1 MTSREQKIEKKKIET
16 AKMSKNMREKLAITG
31 VVILLALIA
40 LIVKLYSIQNEYSDE
55 YNQKILSQQRYDS
68 REIPYRRGDITDR
81 NGTFLASSTKVYNL
95 IIDPSQIN
103 SKQEYYLEPTISLLS
118 EVFGYDSADLRK
130 LIADKSDSAYVRYDK
145 QLTFDQMNEFE
156 TRKAEVNEEF
166 KKNGESRRV
175 YGVWFEDS
183 YQRYYPNNSTA
194 CNVVGFA
201 YSEGHEGSG
210 GIEQY
215 YNDELTGTDGR
226 EYGYLNEDSTLQR
239 VIKSA
244 QDGNTIV
251 STVDIN
257 IQKIVESHIAD
268 FQKEMGSKT
277 AACIVM
283 DPNTGEVL
291 AMANSHPFDLNNPRD
306 ISAYYT
312 QEEQDS
318 FDDQQMSDA
327 WNSVWKN
334 FCVTDSYEPG
344 STSKVFTVAA
354 ALEEGSISGNET
366 YRCDGFLEVG
376 GWKIKCNVTSGHGE
390 LNVTE
395 SIMKSCNVAMMHIAK
410 GLGRDKF
417 MKFLRIFGFARK
429 TGIDLPGEATGLV
442 RSAAETRQ
450 SDLATNAFGQNYN
463 CTMIQMAAAYS
474 SIINGGSYYE
484 PHVAKQI
491 LNPQGAVVRN
501 NEPKL
506 VRQTVSSS
514 TTAFLKDALFR
525 TVCDD
530 AGTGKVARI
539 EGYNIGGKTGTAE
552 KLPRDKK
559 NYLVSFIGFA
569 PVENPQVL
577 CYVVIDEPN
586 TEDQAHSNY
595 AQGVFKNIMYD
606 ILPYMNIYRD
616 GDESSYA
623 EFKYAVFGN
632 TDETEDVGENAA
644 KKTEQEAEHTE
655 TDTVSESRTE
665 SAAKETKAAETQ
677 PETENPDRLTP
688 EEIEEEAELP
698 DALSDISMAETVPEL
713 PQF

>member
-1 MTSREQKIEKKKIET
+1 MKTSQTENQKPKYKWAEKVYF
-16 AKMSKNMREKLAITG
+16 KLAIIVG
-31 VVILLALIA
+31 IILLAFFA
-40 LIVKLYSIQNEYSDE
+40 LGATLWYIQSEYSDE

-68 REIPYRRGDITDR
+68 REIPARRGDITDR
-81 NGTFLASSTKVYNL
+81 NGTFLATSTKVYNL

-103 SKQEYYLEPTISLLS
+103 SNQEYYLEPTVGLLS
-118 EVFGYDSADLRK
+118 EVFGYDKGDLRN
-130 LIADKSDSAYVRYDK
+130 LIAEKSDSAYVRYDK
-145 QLTFDQMNEFE
+145 QLTFDQMTEFE
-156 TRKAEVNEEF
+156 ARKEAVNEEF

-194 CNVVGFA
+194 CNVIGFS

-210 GIEQY
+210 GIEQF
-215 YNDELTGTDGR
+215 YNDDLTGTDGR
-226 EYGYLNEDSTLQR
+226 EYGYLNEDSTLER

-244 QDGNTIV
+244 QDGNTVV
-251 STVDIN
+251 STIDVN
-257 IQKIVESHIAD
+257 VQKIVEKHIAD

-312 QEEQDS
+312 QEELDS

-366 YRCDGFLEVG
+366 YNCEGFLEVG

-395 SIMKSCNVAMMHIAK
+395 SIMKSCNVAMMHIAR

-417 MKFLRIFGFARK
+417 MKFLRIFGFAQK
-429 TGIDLPGEATGLV
+429 TGIDLPGEATGLA

-474 SIINGGSYYE
+474 SVINGGSYYE

-491 LNPQGAVVRN
+491 LNSQGAVIKN

-514 TTAFLKDALFR
+514 TTAFLKNALFK

-539 EGYNIGGKTGTAE
+539 EGYDIGGKTGTAE

-569 PVENPQVL
+569 PVEDPQVL

-606 ILPYMNIYRD
+606 LLPYMNIYRE
-616 GDESSYA
+616 GDESSYG
-623 EFKYAVFGN
+623 EFQYAVFGD
-632 TDETEDVGENAA
+632 TEETEDVGETAS
-644 KKTEQEAEHTE
+644 KKIEQEAEHIE
-655 TDTVSESRTE
+655 SESVSENQTKAAVEEKKTE
-665 SAAKETKAAETQ
+665 KETKPKAESS
-677 PETENPDRLTP
+677 DRPTP
-688 EEIEEEAELP
+688 EEIEEEAEIP

>member
-1 MTSREQKIEKKKIET
+1 MKTSQTENQKPKYKWAEIVHF
-16 AKMSKNMREKLAITG
+16 KLAIIKWI
-31 VVILLALIA
+31 ILLALIA
-40 LIVKLYSIQNEYSDE
+40 LVATLWYIQSEYSDE

-68 REIPYRRGDITDR
+68 REIPARRGDITDR
-81 NGTFLASSTKVYNL
+81 NGTFLATSTKVYNL

-103 SKQEYYLEPTISLLS
+103 SNQEYYLEPTVGLLS
-118 EVFGYDSADLRK
+118 EVFGYDKGDLRN
-130 LIADKSDSAYVRYDK
+130 LIAEKSDSAYVRYDK
-145 QLTFDQMNEFE
+145 QLTFDQMTEFE
-156 TRKAEVNEEF
+156 ARKEAVNEEF

-194 CNVVGFA
+194 CNVIGFS

-210 GIEQY
+210 GIEQF
-215 YNDELTGTDGR
+215 YNDDLTGTDGR
-226 EYGYLNEDSTLQR
+226 EYGYLNEDSTLER

-244 QDGNTIV
+244 QDGNTVV
-251 STVDIN
+251 STIDVN
-257 IQKIVESHIAD
+257 VQKIVEKHIAD

-312 QEEQDS
+312 QEELDS

-344 STSKVFTVAA
+344 STSKAFTVAA

-366 YRCDGFLEVG
+366 YNCEGFLEVG

-395 SIMKSCNVAMMHIAK
+395 SIMKSCNVAMMHIAR

-417 MKFLRIFGFARK
+417 MKFLRIFGFAQK
-429 TGIDLPGEATGLV
+429 TGIDLPGEATGLA

-474 SIINGGSYYE
+474 SVINGGSYYE

-491 LNPQGAVVRN
+491 LNSQGAVIKN

-514 TTAFLKDALFR
+514 TTAFLKNALFK

-539 EGYNIGGKTGTAE
+539 EGYDIGGKTGTAE

-569 PVENPQVL
+569 PVEDPQVL

-606 ILPYMNIYRD
+606 LLPYMNIYRE
-616 GDESSYA
+616 GDESSYG
-623 EFKYAVFGN
+623 EFQYAVFGD
-632 TDETEDVGENAA
+632 TEETEDVGETAS
-644 KKTEQEAEHTE
+644 KKIEQEAEHIE
-655 TDTVSESRTE
+655 SESVSENQTKAAVEEKKTE
-665 SAAKETKAAETQ
+665 KETKPKAESS
-677 PETENPDRLTP
+677 DRPTP
-688 EEIEEEAELP
+688 EEIEEEAEIP

>member
-1 MTSREQKIEKKKIET
+1 MKTSQTENQKQKYKWAEIVHF
-16 AKMSKNMREKLAITG
+16 KLAIIKWI
-31 VVILLALIA
+31 ILLALIA
-40 LIVKLYSIQNEYSDE
+40 LVATLWYIQSEYSDE

-68 REIPYRRGDITDR
+68 REIPARRGDITDR
-81 NGTFLASSTKVYNL
+81 NGTFLATSTKVYNL

-103 SKQEYYLEPTISLLS
+103 SNQEYYLEPTVGLLS
-118 EVFGYDSADLRK
+118 EVFGYDKEDLRN
-130 LIADKSDSAYVRYDK
+130 LIAEKSDSAYVRYDK
-145 QLTFDQMNEFE
+145 QLTFDQMTEFE
-156 TRKAEVNEEF
+156 ARKEAVNEEF
-166 KKNGESRRV
+166 KKNGDSRRV

-194 CNVVGFA
+194 CNVIGFS

-210 GIEQY
+210 GIEQF
-215 YNDELTGTDGR
+215 YNDDLTGTDGR
-226 EYGYLNEDSTLQR
+226 EYGYLNEDSTLER

-244 QDGNTIV
+244 QDGNTVV
-251 STVDIN
+251 STIDVN
-257 IQKIVESHIAD
+257 VQKIVEKHIAD

-312 QEEQDS
+312 QEELDS

-366 YRCDGFLEVG
+366 YNCEGFLEVG

-395 SIMKSCNVAMMHIAK
+395 SIMKSCNVAMMHIAR

-417 MKFLRIFGFARK
+417 MKFLRIFGFAQK
-429 TGIDLPGEATGLV
+429 TGIDLPGEATGLA

-474 SIINGGSYYE
+474 SVINGGSYYE

-491 LNPQGAVVRN
+491 LNSQGAVIKN

-514 TTAFLKDALFR
+514 TTAFLKNALFK

-539 EGYNIGGKTGTAE
+539 EGYDIGGKTGTAE

-569 PVENPQVL
+569 PVEDPQVL

-606 ILPYMNIYRD
+606 LLPYMNIYRE
-616 GDESSYA
+616 GDESSYG
-623 EFKYAVFGN
+623 EFQYAVFGD
-632 TDETEDVGENAA
+632 TEETEDVGETAS
-644 KKTEQEAEHTE
+644 KKIEQEAEHIE
-655 TDTVSESRTE
+655 SESVSENQTKAAVEEKKTE
-665 SAAKETKAAETQ
+665 KETKPKAESS
-677 PETENPDRLTP
+677 DRPTP
-688 EEIEEEAELP
+688 EEIEEEAEIP

>member
-1 MTSREQKIEKKKIET
+1 MKTSQTENQKPKYKWAEIVHF
-16 AKMSKNMREKLAITG
+16 KLAIIKWI
-31 VVILLALIA
+31 ILLALIA
-40 LIVKLYSIQNEYSDE
+40 LVATLWYIQSEYSDE

-68 REIPYRRGDITDR
+68 REIPARRGDITDR
-81 NGTFLASSTKVYNL
+81 NGTFLATSTKVYNL

-103 SKQEYYLEPTISLLS
+103 SNQEYYLEPTVGLLS
-118 EVFGYDSADLRK
+118 EVFGYDKEDLRN
-130 LIADKSDSAYVRYDK
+130 LIAEKSDSAYVRYDK
-145 QLTFDQMNEFE
+145 QLTFDQMTEFE
-156 TRKAEVNEEF
+156 ARKEAVNEEF

-194 CNVVGFA
+194 CNVIGFS

-210 GIEQY
+210 GIEQF
-215 YNDELTGTDGR
+215 YNDDLTGTDGR
-226 EYGYLNEDSTLQR
+226 EYGYLNEDSTLER

-244 QDGNTIV
+244 QDGNTVV
-251 STVDIN
+251 STIDVN
-257 IQKIVESHIAD
+257 VQKIVEKHIAD

-312 QEEQDS
+312 QEELDS

-366 YRCDGFLEVG
+366 YNCEGFLEVG

-395 SIMKSCNVAMMHIAK
+395 SIMKSCNVAMMHIAR

-417 MKFLRIFGFARK
+417 MKFLRIFGFAQK
-429 TGIDLPGEATGLV
+429 TGIDLPGEATGLA

-463 CTMIQMAAAYS
+463 CTMIQMAAA
-474 SIINGGSYYE
+474 
-484 PHVAKQI
+484 
-491 LNPQGAVVRN
+491 
-501 NEPKL
+501 
-506 VRQTVSSS
+506 
-514 TTAFLKDALFR
+514 
-525 TVCDD
+525 
-530 AGTGKVARI
+530 
-539 EGYNIGGKTGTAE
+539 
-552 KLPRDKK
+552 
-559 NYLVSFIGFA
+559 
-569 PVENPQVL
+569 
-577 CYVVIDEPN
+577 
-586 TEDQAHSNY
+586 
-595 AQGVFKNIMYD
+595 
-606 ILPYMNIYRD
+606 
-616 GDESSYA
+616 
-623 EFKYAVFGN
+623 
-632 TDETEDVGENAA
+632 
-644 KKTEQEAEHTE
+644 
-655 TDTVSESRTE
+655 
-665 SAAKETKAAETQ
+665 
-677 PETENPDRLTP
+677 
-688 EEIEEEAELP
+688 
-698 DALSDISMAETVPEL
+698 
-713 PQF
+713 

>member
-1 MTSREQKIEKKKIET
+1 MKTSQTENPKPKYKWAEKVYF
-16 AKMSKNMREKLAITG
+16 KLAIIVG
-31 VVILLALIA
+31 IILLAFFA
-40 LIVKLYSIQNEYSDE
+40 LGATLWHIQSEYSDE

-68 REIPYRRGDITDR
+68 REIPARRGDITDR
-81 NGTFLASSTKVYNL
+81 NGTFLATSTKVYNL

-103 SKQEYYLEPTISLLS
+103 SNQEYYLEPTVGLLS
-118 EVFGYDSADLRK
+118 EVFEYDTGDLRN
-130 LIADKSDSAYVRYDK
+130 LIAEKSDSAYVRYDK
-145 QLTFDQMNEFE
+145 QLTFDQMTEFE
-156 TRKAEVNEEF
+156 TRKEAVNEEF
-166 KKNGESRRV
+166 KKNGDSRRV

-194 CNVVGFA
+194 CNVIGFS

-210 GIEQY
+210 GIEQF
-215 YNDELTGTDGR
+215 YNDDLTGTDGR
-226 EYGYLNEDSTLQR
+226 EYGYLNEDSTLER

-244 QDGNTIV
+244 QDGNTVV
-251 STVDIN
+251 STIDVN
-257 IQKIVESHIAD
+257 VQKIVEKHISD

-312 QEEQDS
+312 QEELDS

-366 YRCDGFLEVG
+366 YNCEGFLEVG

-395 SIMKSCNVAMMHIAK
+395 SIMKSCNVAMMHIAR

-417 MKFLRIFGFARK
+417 MKFLRIFGFAQK
-429 TGIDLPGEATGLV
+429 TGIDLPGEATGLA

-474 SIINGGSYYE
+474 SVINGGSYYE

-491 LNPQGAVVRN
+491 LNSQGAVIKN

-506 VRQTVSSS
+506 VRQTVSST
-514 TTAFLKDALFR
+514 TTAFLKNALFK

-539 EGYNIGGKTGTAE
+539 EGYDIGGKTGTAE

-569 PVENPQVL
+569 PVEDPQVL

-606 ILPYMNIYRD
+606 LLPYMNIYRE
-616 GDESSYA
+616 GDESSYG
-623 EFKYAVFGN
+623 EFRYAVFGD
-632 TDETEDVGENAA
+632 TEDTEDVGETAS
-644 KKTEQEAEHTE
+644 KKTEQEAEHIE
-655 TDTVSESRTE
+655 SETVSESQTKPAAEEKKTE
-665 SAAKETKAAETQ
+665 KETQQKA
-677 PETENPDRLTP
+677 ENPDRPTP
-688 EEIEEEAELP
+688 EEIEQEAEIP